1 MNTAV
6 FVATVWVLVTSSF
19 DSHGGGGSVTYSPPL
34 KDLASCEF
42 LQKNLPDDNYH
53 HRTRCV
59 QINMAVTK

>member
-6 FVATVWVLVTSSF
+6 FVATVWVLVTSSL
-19 DSHGGGGSVTYSPPL
+19 DSHGGGSVTYSPPL

-42 LQKNLPDDNYH
+42 LQKNLPNDNHH